1 MNPLVKLDDAV
12 NVDEIITDTSTSYL
26 LCICEN
32 KENVKDKKKGNIF
45 IGLVV
50 STLQVKNE

>member
-12 NVDEIITDTSTSYL
+12 NVDEVMTDTSTSYL

-32 KENVKDKKKGNIF
+32 KENIKDRKKGNVS
-45 IGLVV
+45 IGIVV
-50 STLQVKNE
+50 STL